1 MEWSGVF
8 WVHGK
13 IKIRRR
19 GSHKYFAVEIPLRFR
34 RPGERRTEIMATNR
48 AELSS
53 KYEREIESRKR
64 SLDTQAAR
72 LPLADFLKSFL
83 DYYKSDGGVEPQ
95 TWADYRFHI
104 DAYIV
109 PVLGKIALSKLTTRD
124 IDQWSLALRAKISAR
139 TSKPLSERTLSYAAA
154 VLRRALQFAV
164 DWNYIAANPASAR
177 IRTAKRRRKITTS
190 KIQYFTPE
198 QSRQFRLAV
207 RGDRFEALYLLALMT
222 GMREGELFGLKWTDL
237 HLDASLLTVNHSLA
251 HTKRKK
257 GEEGERVVL
266 KGPKTVGSRRTI
278 ELPSIT
284 VSVLREHQGRQQDQR
299 IAAREDW
306 REEGYVF
313 TSRFGTPLDWG
324 NTLHRFQALCK
335 KNDLPKIRFYDL
347 RHTHASLL
355 IAEGVHPKKIA
366 ERLGHS
372 SIKLTMDTYGH
383 LFEGS
388 DRESAEQM
396 DRLFGSTSMA
406 TPARNEATQTGSQNN
421 VIVMPKRPRPRIH
434 ADKNADNN

>member
-1 MEWSGVF
+1 
-8 WVHGK
+8 
-13 IKIRRR
+13 
-19 GSHKYFAVEIPLRFR
+19 
-34 RPGERRTEIMATNR
+34 MATSR

-53 KYEREIESRKR
+53 KYEREIEVRKHK
-64 SLDTQAAR
+64 LDADAGK
-72 LPLADFLKSFL
+72 LSLADFLKNFL
-83 DYYKSDGGVEPQ
+83 DFYKSDGGVEPQ

-104 DAYIV
+104 EQHITPAI
-109 PVLGKIALSKLTTRD
+109 GQITLSKLTTRD
-124 IDQWSLALRAKISAR
+124 IDQWSLALRAKVSER
-139 TSKPLSERTLSYAAA
+139 TGKQLSERTLSYSLA

-177 IRTAKRRRKITTS
+177 IRMARRRRKATPS
-190 KIQYFTPE
+190 KIRFLNPE
-198 QSRQFRLAV
+198 QAKQFLTAV

-222 GMREGELFGLKWTDL
+222 GMREGELFGLRWMDL
-237 HLDASLLTVNHSLA
+237 HLDANRLTVNHSLA

-266 KGPKTVGSRRTI
+266 KGPKTANSRRTI
-278 ELPSIT
+278 ELPAIAVT
-284 VSVLREHQGRQQDQR
+284 ALREHQRRQEEQR
-299 IAAREDW
+299 STAGDDW

-313 TSRFGTPLDWG
+313 TSRFGAPLDCG
-324 NTLHRFQALCK
+324 NALHRFQALCK
-335 KNDLPKIRFYDL
+335 KHNLPKIRFYDL

-355 IAEGVHPKKIA
+355 IAEGVHAKKIA

-396 DRLFGSTSMA
+396 DRLFGSASVLNA
-406 TPARNEATQTGSQNN
+406 SRDQAPQLGSRGN
-421 VIVMPKRPRPRIH
+421 VIVMPKHPLRSPCGQECGHQLIFRFEVT
-434 ADKNADNN
+434 DKCLI